1 MKRFFLYFI
10 GVFLIVLISIFML
23 FDKKKTDVKKI
34 RVGEVTHSVFY
45 TPFYVSIEK
54 GYFNEYGI
62 DIDLSLI
69 SGANNVISSVLS
81 GEVDVGFCG
90 PEATIYI
97 YNEGEKDY
105 VKSFAGLTKR
115 DGQFILSRK
124 KNDNFKYTDLIGKE
138 VLAGRTAGMPELN
151 FENALLHENIDKEKV
166 NINTSVDFASLSS
179 AFISGTG
186 DYVNL
191 FEPNATKMEQQGFG
205 YVVASVGEKSGE
217 MPYTTFNARKSFIKE
232 NKDLLKDFTKALNK
246 GISFTKKND
255 SKTIAK
261 IILKQFPDTSLNDLE
276 KIIDRYKNADTWLDN
291 PYIEKKLFNNLQDL
305 LIDSNLIK
313 EYTDYN
319 KLINNLYKK
328 NETN

>member
-90 PEATIYI
+90 PEATIYV

-105 VKSFAGLTKR
+105 IKSFAGLTKR

-232 NKDLLKDFTKALNK
+232 NKDLLKNFTKALNK
-246 GISFTKKND
+246 GISFTEKND